1 MRQYR
6 IKQTDDNKYY
16 AQTRK
21 LEDVFF
27 NWDTDWYNITNDLKE
42 VDDYDFDNNWGDPL
56 TTVEQAQERIEQF
69 KLKPKYPKYYPS
81 K

>member
-16 AQTRK
+16 AQTRQ
-21 LEDVFF
+21 LAMVVRFMDL
-27 NWDTDWYNITNDLKE
+27 DWYSITNELKE
-42 VDDYDFDNNWGDPL
+42 VEDYEYSENWGDPL
-56 TTVEQAQERIEQF
+56 PTMEQAQERIDKF
-69 KLKPKYPKYYPS
+69 KAKTQYPKYYSS

>member
-16 AQTRK
+16 AQTRQ
-21 LEDVFF
+21 LATVVRFMDL
-27 NWDTDWYNITNDLKE
+27 DWYSITNDLKE
-42 VDDYDFDNNWGDPL
+42 VEDYEYNEDWGDPL
-56 TTVEQAQERIEQF
+56 PTMEQAQERIDKF
-69 KLKPKYPKYYPS
+69 KAKTKYPKYHSS